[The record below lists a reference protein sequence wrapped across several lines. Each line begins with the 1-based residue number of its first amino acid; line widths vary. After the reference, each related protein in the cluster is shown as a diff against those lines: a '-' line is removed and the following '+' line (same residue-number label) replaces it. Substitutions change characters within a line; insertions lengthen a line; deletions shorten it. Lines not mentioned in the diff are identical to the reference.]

1 MTDRTVAP
9 RPARPDAART
19 GLRRGRPGK
28 PSGRTTGG
36 FSGRRA
42 LRLRRTLAV
51 LIALAALLLGADYAA
66 AAVTEAA
73 VSKEMRRQLN
83 LADDPAVRIN
93 NFPFLVQAVSGRY
106 RSVDVFA
113 NHLTIGPLR
122 DVQLRTQLRDVRAPL
137 SELLAGSRTVTVRE
151 AEGTVRIGAPDVER
165 LLTADGRF
173 AVDKLYIDGIDAAGL
188 ERAVEDGSDP
198 ALLQLDPATA
208 ARLSGT
214 VDVLGEE
221 QQVSVVAELQ
231 LAGGQAQI
239 VPRDIRLGD
248 PDADPLPAPV
258 QRALTSLFTL
268 RLDPGDLPLEVT
280 PTRLRATSGGLEVS
294 GLTGRL
300 VLGGGAPPV

>member
-9 RPARPDAART
+9 RREHPDPART
-19 GLRRGRPGK
+19 GVRRGRPGRA
-28 PSGRTTGG
+28 SGAATGG
-36 FSGRRA
+36 FHGRRA
-42 LRLRRTLAV
+42 LRVRRTLAG
-51 LIALAALLLGADYAA
+51 LIALTAVLLGADYAA
-66 AAVTEAA
+66 AAVTESA

-83 LADDPAVRIN
+83 LADDPAVRVN
-93 NFPFLVQAVSGRY
+93 NFPFLVQAVTGRY

-113 NHLTIGPLR
+113 NNLAVGPLR

-165 LLTADGRF
+165 LLNADGRF
-173 AVDKLYIDGIDAAGL
+173 TVDKLYIDGIDAAGL

-208 ARLSGT
+208 ARLSGN

-239 VPRDIRLGD
+239 VPRDVRLGD

-258 QRALTSLFTL
+258 QRALASLFTL

-300 VLGGGAPPV
+300 VLGGGVPPA